1 MTHKAAAPV
10 SRKQH
15 MMNRRK
21 SVAPPL
27 AVAISAS
34 SVLVLTGFGALGA
47 LNAEVSSPTAQ
58 AVSAGTLVLAL
69 ADNGQGFTDNVSD
82 LAPGDIVNRYVALT
96 NSGTL
101 AGDTLTLE
109 VSTTGDASLIDD
121 GTLGVTTEAI
131 TLVISSCSEAW
142 DPTAGTCGGTTDVL
156 NTATTL
162 GGFTSAISLG
172 AGTFAPSATKNLQI
186 SLTLP
191 DQDETTVNGVFPTN
205 TVQGKSV
212 AVTYTFAVLQR
223 AATTTNQ

>member
-1 MTHKAAAPV
+1 MTHKADAPI

-15 MMNRRK
+15 MMNQRK

-27 AVAISAS
+27 AVAIAAS
-34 SVLVLTGFGALGA
+34 SVLVLTGFGAFGA
-47 LNAEVSSPTAQ
+47 LNAEVSNPSAQ

-69 ADNGQGFTDNVSD
+69 ADNGQGFTENVSD
-82 LAPGDIVNRYVALT
+82 LAPGDVVNRYVVLT

-109 VSTTGDASLIDD
+109 VSATGDTSLIDD

-131 TLVISSCSEAW
+131 TLVISSCPGAW
-142 DPTAGTCGGTTDVL
+142 DATDGSCDGTPVAL
-156 NTATTL
+156 NTAATL
-162 GGFTSAISLG
+162 GGLGSAISLG

-191 DQDETTVNGVFPTN
+191 DQDETTVNGVFPDD

-212 AVTYTFAVLQR
+212 AVTYTFGVLQR
-223 AATTTNQ
+223 TATTTNQ